1 VIRQVTRNITAKYW
15 PLQRLSKHSRCIVFT
30 IWTLIR
36 SLVRRNEF
44 EKITWFINCFHENTA
59 GLNECSSLE
68 TLVLEYCGLTD
79 ADFEK
84 LVAVICNPSSKM
96 KLRVLNFQGNQI
108 TEAAAPWVQFLLEHS
123 SLEAISFFEIESMKE
138 EFGSCKRRTINEH
151 CFINFIND
159 KPDLGRG
166 LAKNK
171 KLKRIYFTK
180 TKIGAKGVMSMLQ
193 EITGVNETLER
204 IDFEMCKLGKQGGD
218 ALVDFLSRNS
228 SIQYLNLC
236 STGIGEK
243 TWPKLLKV
251 IESKTNITGFTINK
265 CDERVGDIS
274 VVDLIERSPRLK
286 DIRGQ
291 NTNDPNWTRDEFRR

>member
-1 VIRQVTRNITAKYW
+1 
-15 PLQRLSKHSRCIVFT
+15 
-30 IWTLIR
+30 
-36 SLVRRNEF
+36 LVRRNEF

-108 TEAAAPWVQFLLEHS
+108 TEAAAPWV
-123 SLEAISFFEIESMKE
+123 
-138 EFGSCKRRTINEH
+138 
-151 CFINFIND
+151 INFIND